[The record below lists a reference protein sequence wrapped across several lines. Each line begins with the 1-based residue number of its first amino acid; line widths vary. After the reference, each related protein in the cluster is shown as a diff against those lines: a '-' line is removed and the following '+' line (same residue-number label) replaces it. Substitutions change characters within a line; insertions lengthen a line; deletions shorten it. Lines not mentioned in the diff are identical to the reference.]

1 MFSFFYF
8 DFIFVTLLK
17 IICILVMVAFYTIA
31 ERKIMASIQR
41 RVGPNVEGG
50 IFGLFQPIAD
60 GLKLGIKEL
69 IIPSRSSSLIFICAP
84 CLIFILSIIS

>member
-1 MFSFFYF
+1 MFNFFTF
-8 DFIFVTLLK
+8 DYLIIVLIK
-17 IICILVMVAFYTIA
+17 IICVLIMVAFYTIA

-41 RVGPNVEGG
+41 RAGPNVEGG

-69 IIPSRSSSLIFICAP
+69 IVPSRASSTLFILAP
-84 CLIFILSIIS
+84 FLIFILSITA